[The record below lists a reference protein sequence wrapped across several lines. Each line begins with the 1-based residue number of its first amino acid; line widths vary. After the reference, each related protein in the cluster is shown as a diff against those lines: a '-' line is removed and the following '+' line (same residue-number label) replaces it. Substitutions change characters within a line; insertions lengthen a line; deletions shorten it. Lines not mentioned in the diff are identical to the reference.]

1 MNQTHRPVLLAEA
14 VTALLESP
22 LLQAESPEK
31 FILIDGTF
39 GRGGHSRALLE
50 AIRFDAQLI
59 AFDKDLQAIAEAKKI
74 SDTRFQIIHNSFASM
89 AQHAEPASVAG
100 VLLDLGISSPQVDEA
115 ERGFSFRRDGP
126 LDMRMNTTTGLT
138 AAQWLNQ
145 AGVDDIAH
153 VIKTYGEER
162 FALPIAKAIVAR
174 RELNQPLATTMELA
188 NLVAGLIKKREPG
201 QDPATRTFQALRI
214 FINKELDDLAIG
226 LKAALDLLKPGG
238 RLVVISFHSLEDRI
252 VKQFMQMHSAVE
264 VPRGLPIRAKDL
276 PQGELEL
283 ISRVKPSSTEVGE
296 NPRARSAVMRVAQK
310 RSAEDGLIY
319 RRQVSQ

>member
-22 LLQAESPEK
+22 LLQIESPEK
-31 FILIDGTF
+31 SILIDGTF
-39 GRGGHSRALLE
+39 GRGGHTRALLG
-50 AIRFDAQLI
+50 AIRSDTQLI
-59 AFDKDLQAIAEAKKI
+59 AFDKDVQAIAEAKKI
-74 SDTRFQIIHNSFASM
+74 RDSRFRIVHSSFASM
-89 AQHAEPASVAG
+89 AQHAEPASLAG

-162 FALPIAKAIVAR
+162 FALPIAKAILAR
-174 RELNQPLATTMELA
+174 RELNQPLETTMDLA
-188 NLVAGLIKKREPG
+188 NLVAGVIKKREPG

-214 FINKELDDLAIG
+214 FINKELDDLTLG
-226 LKAALDLLKPGG
+226 LQAALDLLKPGG

-283 ISRVKPSSTEVGE
+283 ISRVKPSSAEVSD

-310 RSAEDGLIY
+310 RTVEAGLIY

>member
-22 LLQAESPEK
+22 LLQIESPEK
-31 FILIDGTF
+31 SILIDGTF
-39 GRGGHSRALLE
+39 GRGGHSQALLE
-50 AIRFDAQLI
+50 AIHSNAKLI

-74 SDTRFQIIHNSFASM
+74 TDSRFQIIHNSFASM
-89 AQHAEPASVAG
+89 AQHAERTSVAG

-162 FALPIAKAIVAR
+162 FALPIAKAIFAR
-174 RELNQPLATTMELA
+174 RELNQPLATTMDLA
-188 NLVAGLIKKREPG
+188 NLVAGVIKKREPG

-214 FINKELDDLAIG
+214 FINKELDDLALG
-226 LKAALDLLKPGG
+226 LQAALDLLKPGG

-283 ISRVKPSSTEVGE
+283 ISRVKPSSAEVSE

-310 RSAEDGLIY
+310 RNLEAGLIY
-319 RRQVSQ
+319 RRQVNQ

>member
-22 LLQAESPEK
+22 LLQAESSEK
-31 FILIDGTF
+31 SIVIDGTF
-39 GRGGHSRALLE
+39 GRGGHTRALLE
-50 AIRFDAQLI
+50 AMRFDAQLI

-74 SDTRFQIIHNSFASM
+74 TDSRFQIVHSSFASM

-145 AGVDDIAH
+145 ASVEDIAR

-162 FALPIAKAIVAR
+162 FALPIAKAIFAR
-174 RELNQPLATTMELA
+174 RELNQPLASTMELA
-188 NLVAGLIKKREPG
+188 NLVAGVVKKREPG

-214 FINKELDDLAIG
+214 FINKELDDLASG
-226 LKAALDLLKPGG
+226 LQAALDLLKPGG

-252 VKQFMQMHSAVE
+252 VKQFMQMHSVVE

-276 PQGELEL
+276 PQGDLEL
-283 ISRVKPSSTEVGE
+283 VARVKPSSDEVSD

-310 RSAEDGLIY
+310 RSLETGLIY
-319 RRQVSQ
+319 RRQVTQ

>member
-22 LLQAESPEK
+22 LLQAESSEK
-31 FILIDGTF
+31 SILIDGTF
-39 GRGGHSRALLE
+39 GRGGHTRALLE
-50 AIRFDAQLI
+50 AIPSNANLI

-74 SDTRFQIIHNSFASM
+74 SDTRFQIVHSSFAYM
-89 AQHAEPASVAG
+89 DQHAEPASVAG

-145 AGVDDIAH
+145 AGVDDIAR

-162 FALPIAKAIVAR
+162 FALPIAKAIFAR
-174 RELNQPLATTMELA
+174 RELNQPLVTTMELA
-188 NLVAGLIKKREPG
+188 NLVAGVVKKREPG

-214 FINKELDDLAIG
+214 FINKELDDLALG
-226 LKAALDLLKPGG
+226 LQAALDLLKPGG

-276 PQGELEL
+276 PQGDLEL
-283 ISRVKPSSTEVGE
+283 IARVKPSSVEVSE

-310 RSAEDGLIY
+310 RSLEAGLIY

>member
-22 LLQAESPEK
+22 LLQTESPEQS
-31 FILIDGTF
+31 ILIDGTC
-39 GRGGHSRALLE
+39 GRGGHTRALLE
-50 AIRFDAQLI
+50 AIPSDAKLI

-74 SDTRFQIIHNSFASM
+74 IDPRFQIVHNSFVSMGQYAESAS
-89 AQHAEPASVAG
+89 AAG

-126 LDMRMNTTTGLT
+126 LDMRMNTTAGLT
-138 AAQWLNQ
+138 AAQWLNM
-145 AGVDDIAH
+145 ASLDDIAH

-162 FALPIAKAIVAR
+162 FALPIAKAIIAR
-174 RELNQPLATTMELA
+174 RELPQPLTTTMELA
-188 NLVAGLIKKREPG
+188 NLVSGVIKKREPG

-214 FINKELDDLAIG
+214 FINKELDDLTLG
-226 LKAALDLLKPGG
+226 LQAALNLLKPGG

>member
-162 FALPIAKAIVAR
+162 FALPIAKAILAR

-188 NLVAGLIKKREPG
+188 NLVAGVVKKREPG

-276 PQGELEL
+276 PQGDLEL
-283 ISRVKPSSTEVGE
+283 ISRVKPSSSEVSE

-310 RSAEDGLIY
+310 RSLEAGLIY

>member
-22 LLQAESPEK
+22 LLQIDSPEK
-31 FILIDGTF
+31 SILIDGTF
-39 GRGGHSRALLE
+39 GRGGHTRALLD
-50 AIRFDAQLI
+50 AIRPDARLI
-59 AFDKDLQAIAEAKKI
+59 AFDKDVQAIAEAKQI
-74 SDTRFQIIHNSFASM
+74 TDSRFQIIHSSFAKM
-89 AQHAEPASVAG
+89 AQHAGPTSVAG

-162 FALPIAKAIVAR
+162 FALPIAKAILAR
-174 RELNQPLATTMELA
+174 RELNQPLVTTMDLA
-188 NLVAGLIKKREPG
+188 NLVAGVIKKREPG

-214 FINKELDDLAIG
+214 FINKELDDLTIG
-226 LKAALDLLKPGG
+226 LQAALNLLKPGG

-252 VKQFMQMHSAVE
+252 VKQFMQTHSAVE
-264 VPRGLPIRAKDL
+264 VPRGLPIRERDL

-283 ISRVKPSSTEVGE
+283 IARVKPSSAEVDE

-310 RSAEDGLIY
+310 RSAEEGLIY

>member
-22 LLQAESPEK
+22 LLQTESPDK
-31 FILIDGTF
+31 SILIDGTF
-39 GRGGHSRALLE
+39 GRGGHTRALLE
-50 AIRFDAQLI
+50 AIPFDAKLI
-59 AFDKDLQAIAEAKKI
+59 AFDKDLEAIAEAKKI
-74 SDTRFQIIHNSFASM
+74 IDPRFQIVHNSFASM
-89 AQHAEPASVAG
+89 GQYAEPSSVAG

-126 LDMRMNTTTGLT
+126 LDMRMNTATGLT

-145 AGVDDIAH
+145 ASVDDIAH

-162 FALPIAKAIVAR
+162 FALPIAKAIAAR
-174 RELNQPLATTMELA
+174 RELPQPLTTTMELA
-188 NLVAGLIKKREPG
+188 NVVSGVIKKREPG

-214 FINKELDDLAIG
+214 FINKELDDLTLG
-226 LKAALDLLKPGG
+226 LQAALNLLKPGG

-252 VKQFMQMHSAVE
+252 VKQFMQAHSAVE
-264 VPRGLPIRAKDL
+264 VPRGLPIRERDL
-276 PQGELEL
+276 PQGALE
-283 ISRVKPSSTEVGE
+283 IINRVKPGSTEVSE

-319 RRQVSQ
+319 RQQVSQ

>member
-22 LLQAESPEK
+22 LLQIESPEK
-31 FILIDGTF
+31 SILIDGTF
-39 GRGGHSRALLE
+39 GRGGHTRALLG
-50 AIRFDAQLI
+50 ALQPNAQLL

-74 SDTRFQIIHNSFASM
+74 KDARFQIIHSSFASM
-89 AQHAEPASVAG
+89 AQHAEPVSVAG

-145 AGVDDIAH
+145 AGVDDSAN

-162 FALPIAKAIVAR
+162 FALPIAKAILAR

-188 NLVAGLIKKREPG
+188 NLVAGVIKKREPG

-214 FINKELDDLAIG
+214 FINKELDDLTIG

-276 PQGELEL
+276 PQGDLEL
-283 ISRVKPSSTEVGE
+283 ISRVKPSSAEVSE

-310 RSAEDGLIY
+310 RSLEAGLIY

>member
-22 LLQAESPEK
+22 LLQAESSEK
-31 FILIDGTF
+31 SILIDGTF
-39 GRGGHSRALLE
+39 GRGGHTRALLE
-50 AIRFDAQLI
+50 AIPSNANLI

-74 SDTRFQIIHNSFASM
+74 IDTRFQIVHSSFASM
-89 AQHAEPASVAG
+89 GKHAEPASVAG

-145 AGVDDIAH
+145 ASVDDIAR

-162 FALPIAKAIVAR
+162 FALRIAKAIFAR
-174 RELNQPLATTMELA
+174 RELNQPLVTTMELA
-188 NLVAGLIKKREPG
+188 NLVAGVVKKREPG

-214 FINKELDDLAIG
+214 FINKELDDLALG
-226 LKAALDLLKPGG
+226 LQAALDLLKPGG

-252 VKQFMQMHSAVE
+252 VKQFMQIHSAVE

-276 PQGELEL
+276 PQGDLEL
-283 ISRVKPSSTEVGE
+283 IARVKPSSVEVSE

-310 RSAEDGLIY
+310 RSLEAGLIY

>member
-39 GRGGHSRALLE
+39 GRGGHARALLG
-50 AIRFDAQLI
+50 AMRSDAQLI

-74 SDTRFQIIHNSFASM
+74 TDSRFLIVHSSFASM

-115 ERGFSFRRDGP
+115 GRGFSFRRDGP

-162 FALPIAKAIVAR
+162 FALPIAKAILAR

-188 NLVAGLIKKREPG
+188 NLVAGVVKKREPG

-214 FINKELDDLAIG
+214 FINKELDDLALG
-226 LKAALDLLKPGG
+226 LQAALDLLKPGG

-283 ISRVKPSSTEVGE
+283 ISRVKPSSTEVSE

-310 RSAEDGLIY
+310 RSLEAGLIY

>member
-31 FILIDGTF
+31 SILIDGTF
-39 GRGGHSRALLE
+39 GRGGHTRALLG
-50 AIRFDAQLI
+50 AIQPNAQLL

-74 SDTRFQIIHNSFASM
+74 KDSRFRIIHSSFASM
-89 AQHAEPASVAG
+89 GQHAEPASIAG

-162 FALPIAKAIVAR
+162 FALPIAKAILAR

-188 NLVAGLIKKREPG
+188 TLVASVIKKREPG

-214 FINKELDDLAIG
+214 FINKELDDLTLG
-226 LKAALDLLKPGG
+226 LQAALDLLKPGG

-283 ISRVKPSSTEVGE
+283 ISRVKPSSAEVSE

-310 RSAEDGLIY
+310 RSLEAGLIY

>member
-22 LLQAESPEK
+22 LLQTGSTEK
-31 FILIDGTF
+31 SILIDGTF
-39 GRGGHSRALLE
+39 GRGGHTRALLG
-50 AIRFDAQLI
+50 AIQSDAQLI
-59 AFDKDLQAIAEAKKI
+59 AFDKDVQAIAEAKKI
-74 SDTRFQIIHNSFASM
+74 ADPRLQIVHSSFAEM
-89 AQHAEPASVAG
+89 AKYAEPTSVTG

-145 AGVDDIAH
+145 ASMDEIAH

-162 FALPIAKAIVAR
+162 FALPIAKAILAR
-174 RELNQPLATTMELA
+174 RELHQPLVTTMDLA
-188 NLVAGLIKKREPG
+188 NLVASVIKKREPG

-214 FINKELDDLAIG
+214 FINKELDDLALG
-226 LKAALDLLKPGG
+226 LQAALDLLKPGG

-276 PQGELEL
+276 PQGELEI
-283 ISRVKPSSTEVGE
+283 ISRVKPSSTEVSD

-310 RSAEDGLIY
+310 RTLEAGLIY